1 MENVG
6 VSRSHPSA
14 HYLGFGQASPL
25 HVQLVFPHMHASGSR
40 GPALF
45 AGTKNKLDPLVV
57 SQGFVVTITMLHFL
71 TQSLK
76 DLGTLFFIR
85 SDLLQV

>member
-14 HYLGFGQASPL
+14 HYLGFGQAPPL
-25 HVQLVFPHMHASGSR
+25 HVQLVFAHMHASGSVAQ
-40 GPALF
+40 PSL
-45 AGTKNKLDPLVV
+45 AGTKNKLDPLEV
-57 SQGFVVTITMLHFL
+57 SQGFVVTVTMLHFL
-71 TQSLK
+71 IQSLK
-76 DLGTLFFIR
+76 DLGTLFFIG